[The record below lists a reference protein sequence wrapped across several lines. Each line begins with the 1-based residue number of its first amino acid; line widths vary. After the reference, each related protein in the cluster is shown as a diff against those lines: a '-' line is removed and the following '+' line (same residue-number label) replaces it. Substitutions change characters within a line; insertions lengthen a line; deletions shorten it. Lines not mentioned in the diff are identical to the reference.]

1 MTVYELE
8 EVGICR
14 DDRGVSLASREQIC
28 RDRDHQRRKQAMSRQ
43 VQRTGVDD
51 EAARNRDHDDDHER
65 AHANAHPEPR
75 KRCAARTQEV
85 S

>member
-1 MTVYELE
+1 
-8 EVGICR
+8 
-14 DDRGVSLASREQIC
+14 
-28 RDRDHQRRKQAMSRQ
+28 MSGQ

-51 EAARNRDHDDDHER
+51 EAARHRDHDDDHER
-65 AHANAHPEPR
+65 AHANAHPETR